1 MLLSND
7 AALSNICIS
16 SPTAGDAGSVTVNA
30 PPDVSASI
38 LSPATAVKFA
48 VYAVHLL
55 AKPLIAPVV
64 VIVSINASLKYEEEV
79 PKSTSESVTGP
90 RTPLD
95 IVIC

>member
-1 MLLSND
+1 VSDIKTSPIPVFSVVKVKSAVNPCIFLLFLATVKLLLSND

-48 VYAVHLL
+48 V
-55 AKPLIAPVV
+55 
-64 VIVSINASLKYEEEV
+64 
-79 PKSTSESVTGP
+79 
-90 RTPLD
+90 
-95 IVIC
+95 